1 MPALRTTIARYM
13 RRTMNQTEWRVWDR
27 LRGRKVGGWKFRRQH
42 PIGPYFVDFYCPS
55 ARLIVEI
62 NGPAHDEDA
71 RWAYD
76 QRRNAWLEAEGYRL
90 IRIPVEDVDE
100 DLDGVVDAIL
110 GALTADVPIPALR
123 RANPTAGK

>member
-1 MPALRTTIARYM
+1 M

-71 RWAYD
+71 RWAFD
-76 QRRNAWLEAEGYRL
+76 QRRTAWLEAQGYRL

-100 DLDGVVDAIL
+100 DLDSVVDAIL
-110 GALTADVPIPALR
+110 GALLTADLPIPALR
-123 RANPTAGK
+123 QAIPTAGK

>member
-1 MPALRTTIARYM
+1 
-13 RRTMNQTEWRVWDR
+13 MNQTEWRVWDR

-71 RWAYD
+71 GWAYD
-76 QRRNAWLEAEGYRL
+76 QRRTAWLEAEGYRL

-110 GALTADVPIPALR
+110 GALLTSDLPIPA
-123 RANPTAGK
+123 